1 MKDDNAMNT
10 RLNGSNGGNV
20 SNAVINGCEIRRAAY
35 DENTDSVTV
44 LIEPNVESI
53 TVNVV
58 VSNCKENE
66 Q

>member
-1 MKDDNAMNT
+1 MDT
-10 RLNGSNGGNV
+10 RLNASNGGNV
-20 SNAVINGCEIRRAAY
+20 LNAVVNGCKIRRAVY

-58 VSNCKENE
+58 ISDCKENE

>member
-1 MKDDNAMNT
+1 MDT
-10 RLNGSNGGNV
+10 RLNASNGGNV
-20 SNAVINGCEIRRAAY
+20 LNAVINGYETRRAVY

-44 LIEPNVESI
+44 LIEPNVESV

-58 VSNCKENE
+58 VSDCKENE

>member
-1 MKDDNAMNT
+1 MDT
-10 RLNGSNGGNV
+10 RLNASNGGNV
-20 SNAVINGCEIRRAAY
+20 LNAVVNGCKIRRAVY

-58 VSNCKENE
+58 ISGCKENE